1 MWCKSVSEFQLK
13 SDIKNW
19 FFGLTTIEKFR
30 AKQQS
35 HLNLMAIKAAEAS
48 LRLFF
53 MQINDRRRKI
63 FIWQLEADGRSCTV
77 ILRKWNA
84 CLTTS
89 VLCSATLSMIQYSVL
104 GFSWHSQAEL
114 GSIGGWVQ
122 RRGDAWSNS
131 WPGVRQSTKLRLVH
145 WGFPQILLA
154 SGKRGSNVCSKLL
167 QSTWSAFLAPGL
179 NSHSTEYW
187 YPREAMQNVWG
198 TTGQSAR
205 HIALQSYSKLLAN
218 RLPSC
223 LNLLVSRVQDDL
235 IKKVSIHGNYLY
247 QNLVKDLHWSNTLR
261 SSSSLILLRRL
272 TAFDG
277 ITCWKCRSSW
287 A

>member
-1 MWCKSVSEFQLK
+1 LK

-114 GSIGGWVQ
+114 GSIGG
-122 RRGDAWSNS
+122 
-131 WPGVRQSTKLRLVH
+131 
-145 WGFPQILLA
+145 
-154 SGKRGSNVCSKLL
+154 
-167 QSTWSAFLAPGL
+167 
-179 NSHSTEYW
+179 
-187 YPREAMQNVWG
+187 
-198 TTGQSAR
+198 
-205 HIALQSYSKLLAN
+205 
-218 RLPSC
+218 
-223 LNLLVSRVQDDL
+223 
-235 IKKVSIHGNYLY
+235 
-247 QNLVKDLHWSNTLR
+247 
-261 SSSSLILLRRL
+261 
-272 TAFDG
+272 
-277 ITCWKCRSSW
+277 
-287 A
+287 

>member
-77 ILRKWNA
+77 ILRKRNT
-84 CLTTS
+84 CLTT
-89 VLCSATLSMIQYSVL
+89 
-104 GFSWHSQAEL
+104 
-114 GSIGGWVQ
+114 
-122 RRGDAWSNS
+122 
-131 WPGVRQSTKLRLVH
+131 
-145 WGFPQILLA
+145 
-154 SGKRGSNVCSKLL
+154 
-167 QSTWSAFLAPGL
+167 
-179 NSHSTEYW
+179 
-187 YPREAMQNVWG
+187 
-198 TTGQSAR
+198 
-205 HIALQSYSKLLAN
+205 
-218 RLPSC
+218 
-223 LNLLVSRVQDDL
+223 
-235 IKKVSIHGNYLY
+235 
-247 QNLVKDLHWSNTLR
+247 LH
-261 SSSSLILLRRL
+261 SSSRLTLLRRL

-277 ITCWKCRSSW
+277 IFLLEVQEWLGLAARWSVWVTTLLATASSSVFLNG
-287 A
+287 AVLQNHTACLMKTQSGRHRQRARINVLLGC